1 MIRSAS
7 VPANV
12 ALEGKFILRPKVIIN
27 QMDSKDFQ
35 LVAALYQDARLKA
48 DTLSLAA
55 FKIGLFGWMAIVVL
69 VIFGTT

>member
-1 MIRSAS
+1 
-7 VPANV
+7 
-12 ALEGKFILRPKVIIN
+12 
-27 QMDSKDFQ
+27 MDSKDFQ